1 MLDELEMRKQKL
13 KDRIAS
19 LNLEREEVGKSMDSA
34 EKSLQEIV
42 GCTDWDTTRFFI
54 EEDRNAH
61 KEPEAIIQKQK
72 ADRQEVEDFYVAV
85 SLSNPLLRFHI
96 LLIISNVSKCNVI
109 YFKQYHVSP
118 FLQKF
123 REYVLNSNRVARL
136 QAKYEHIRVTLGDQT
151 NQSQDGGMTLTRRLH
166 AGKRYCHQI
175 CVFVYSFYIYT

>member
-19 LNLEREEVGKSMDSA
+19 LNLEREEIGKSMDSA

-85 SLSNPLLRFHI
+85 SFILTNCILFSYRYLKFLQNLSC
-96 LLIISNVSKCNVI
+96 LIIQI
-109 YFKQYHVSP
+109 FQYLI
-118 FLQKF
+118 LQKF

-151 NQSQDGGMTLTRRLH
+151 SQSQDGGLTLTRRLNP
-166 AGKRYCHQI
+166 GKR
-175 CVFVYSFYIYT
+175 

>member
-19 LNLEREEVGKSMDSA
+19 LNLEREEIGKSMDSA

-85 SLSNPLLRFHI
+85 SFILTNCILVSDKYKISQNLSCV
-96 LLIISNVSKCNVI
+96 II
-109 YFKQYHVSP
+109 
-118 FLQKF
+118 
-123 REYVLNSNRVARL
+123 
-136 QAKYEHIRVTLGDQT
+136 
-151 NQSQDGGMTLTRRLH
+151 
-166 AGKRYCHQI
+166 QI
-175 CVFVYSFYIYT
+175 FQ

>member
-72 ADRQEVEDFYVAV
+72 ADRQEVD
-85 SLSNPLLRFHI
+85 LSKPEMPAKKKHANQKHVRWDRQ
-96 LLIISNVSKCNVI
+96 CN
-109 YFKQYHVSP
+109 SP
-118 FLQKF
+118 
-123 REYVLNSNRVARL
+123 
-136 QAKYEHIRVTLGDQT
+136 I
-151 NQSQDGGMTLTRRLH
+151 
-166 AGKRYCHQI
+166 
-175 CVFVYSFYIYT
+175 